1 MVEPWVICS
10 VIAETFFLQFVTQ
23 EHWCKYDLC
32 ITRFFYIWNFVQ
44 SFGLVGFSSG
54 HMAHSIKKNCCIL
67 CKPFY
72 VLHRVR
78 VHNKAVGHNFW
89 ICNSWIIKIDKSSYI
104 HIWISFQYKSYC
116 CLHRRGQKVGRQKRK
131 NKVNECGI
139 CHESIT
145 PKPGPTSI
153 LAPCCNG
160 AWFHHKCVQTMALNH
175 GNLLRGIDNWSGAA
189 WSGVQ
194 VR

>member
-1 MVEPWVICS
+1 M
-10 VIAETFFLQFVTQ
+10 
-23 EHWCKYDLC
+23 
-32 ITRFFYIWNFVQ
+32 
-44 SFGLVGFSSG
+44 
-54 HMAHSIKKNCCIL
+54 
-67 CKPFY
+67 
-72 VLHRVR
+72 R
-78 VHNKAVGHNFW
+78 VHIRAVGHNFW
-89 ICNSWIIKIDKSSYI
+89 LVCKISKKVSN
-104 HIWISFQYKSYC
+104 WISFQYKSYC

-175 GNLLRGIDNWSGAA
+175 GNLLRGYWKLFRCGSICCTSSLEGPGQQFNTSYLTDSYISFTLRLESQQSIYSNRFIRSSTYGKKIFLKFLHAKPF
-189 WSGVQ
+189 SCIHFIS
-194 VR
+194 